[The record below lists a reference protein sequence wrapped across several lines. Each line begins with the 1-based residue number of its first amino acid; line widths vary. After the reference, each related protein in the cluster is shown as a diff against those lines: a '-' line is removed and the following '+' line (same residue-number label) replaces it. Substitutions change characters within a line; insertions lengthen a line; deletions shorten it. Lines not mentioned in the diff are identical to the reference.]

1 MSNPLTKEITSCLND
16 TLVKSLN
23 TVIENIT
30 KTVDNLQTTL
40 TKSLKDNAV
49 PNEVQPFSNP
59 DSPVSSESVA
69 SLTTSLVNEQ
79 KERDRR
85 KLNLVLHNMPEST
98 ATARKKDDIMKIASV
113 LNNYIKVK
121 PTISNAVRLGKKGSD
136 KPCLLKITISSTEE
150 KVEILRNKF
159 KLRAEPN
166 PEYVR
171 KLFITPD
178 FIPLEQRKN
187 KAFSS

>member
-1 MSNPLTKEITSCLND
+1 
-16 TLVKSLN
+16 
-23 TVIENIT
+23 
-30 KTVDNLQTTL
+30 
-40 TKSLKDNAV
+40 
-49 PNEVQPFSNP
+49 
-59 DSPVSSESVA
+59 
-69 SLTTSLVNEQ
+69 
-79 KERDRR
+79 
-85 KLNLVLHNMPEST
+85 MPEST
-98 ATARKKDDIMKIASV
+98 AIESTARKKDDIMKVTSV

-178 FIPLEQRKN
+178 FTPLEQRKN
-187 KAFSS
+187 KALRQQLTNEQRRENIQNKKQGDNAKEIILLIFLALIILITIIIPL